1 MGSEAASQVSTE
13 QEELSRALRLCLAS
27 LLFLAELR
35 RAASALAAQAGDV
48 LWASA
53 FDGLALAADRLHAMR
68 LRSDVSLGPTEE
80 EKFPS
85 ALRDVLEV
93 LAAEGATEVLA
104 QKFLVEWMAGTE
116 PLPHDLPETAGPNL
130 IFKALETL
138 RNGRRLDAWR
148 TEMMEDNP
156 DP

>member
-1 MGSEAASQVSTE
+1 MEEQASNTE
-13 QEELSRALRLCLAS
+13 QQELSRALQLCLAS

-68 LRSDVSLGPTEE
+68 LRSDVSLGPAEE
-80 EKFPS
+80 EKIPS
-85 ALRDVLEV
+85 ALLDTLEV

-104 QKFLVEWMAGTE
+104 QKFLSDW
-116 PLPHDLPETAGPNL
+116 LETAGPMLPETVPAEGPNL
-130 IFKALETL
+130 ILKALKTL
-138 RNGRRLDAWR
+138 RNDRALDKLR
-148 TEMMEDNP
+148 EERMKSEP
-156 DP
+156 SV